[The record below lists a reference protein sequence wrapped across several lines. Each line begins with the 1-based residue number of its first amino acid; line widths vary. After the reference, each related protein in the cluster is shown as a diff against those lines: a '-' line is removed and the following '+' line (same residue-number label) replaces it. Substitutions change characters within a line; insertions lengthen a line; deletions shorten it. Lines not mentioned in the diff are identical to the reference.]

1 MKIILKNLKQV
12 KYIVELES
20 DKSTVKD
27 LKNEIEKLHGFDS
40 SQIKLLYNGKVLED
54 SKTIEEY
61 QIKEESTIIMMN
73 TKPKAKPSPPPSEQ
87 QKPASPKKEEQP
99 KQEEQQ
105 KQEEQPKKEE
115 EQPKKE
121 EEPKPNYSQQI
132 NSLVDM
138 GYDKEKV
145 EKAINASKGNVDVAI
160 EYLNSGN
167 IPEVSN
173 NNQTNPPNQ
182 PNQENQSSNNNRPN
196 LPLELRRNASLM
208 KIVCRNDPEKI
219 FDILNTLEQKNPAL
233 LNKIREHQE
242 EFKNLLVS
250 PINQQDIDTYKLLE
264 DDMKGLGRQGGRRP
278 GQVQIRLTPEET
290 EAVKRLQELGDFS
303 QNEILT
309 AYLACDK
316 NEELAANY
324 LFEQRWREEEEG
336 GKEGDNVI

>member
-1 MKIILKNLKQV
+1 MKLILKNLKQV

-20 DKSTVKD
+20 EKSTVKD

-61 QIKEESTIIMMN
+61 QIKEENIIIMMN

-87 QKPASPKKEEQP
+87 PKQEERPKKEEQT
-99 KQEEQQ
+99 

-115 EQPKKE
+115 EQPKQQE
-121 EEPKPNYSQQI
+121 QPKPDYTQQI

-138 GYDKEKV
+138 GYEREKV

-160 EYLNSGN
+160 EYLTSGN
-167 IPEVSN
+167 IPEGSN
-173 NNQTNPPNQ
+173 NNQPNPPNQ
-182 PNQENQSSNNNRPN
+182 PNQENQPSNNKPN

-208 KIVCRNDPEKI
+208 KIVCRDDPEKI
-219 FDILNTLEQKNPAL
+219 YDILNTLEQKNPAL

-264 DDMKGLGRQGGRRP
+264 DDMKGIGRQGGRRP
-278 GQVQIRLTPEET
+278 GQVEIRLTPEES
-290 EAVKRLQELGDFS
+290 EAVKRLSELGDFS
-303 QNEILT
+303 QSEILT

-324 LFEQRWREEEEG
+324 LFEQRWREEEE
-336 GKEGDNVI
+336 EGNNNQGQ

>member
-1 MKIILKNLKQV
+1 MKLILKNLKQV

-20 DKSTVKD
+20 EKSTVKD

-61 QIKEESTIIMMN
+61 QIKEENIIIMMN

-87 QKPASPKKEEQP
+87 PKQEEQPKKEEQT
-99 KQEEQQ
+99 

-115 EQPKKE
+115 EQPK
-121 EEPKPNYSQQI
+121 QQEQPTPDYTQQL

-138 GYDKEKV
+138 GYEREKV

-160 EYLNSGN
+160 EYLTSGN

-173 NNQTNPPNQ
+173 NNQPNPPNQ
-182 PNQENQSSNNNRPN
+182 PNQENQPSNNKPN

-208 KIVCRNDPEKI
+208 KIVCRDDPEKI
-219 FDILNTLEQKNPAL
+219 YDILNTLEQKNPAL

-264 DDMKGLGRQGGRRP
+264 DDMKGIGRQGGRRP
-278 GQVQIRLTPEET
+278 GQVEIRLTPEES
-290 EAVKRLQELGDFS
+290 EAVKRLSELGDFS
-303 QNEILT
+303 QSEILT

-324 LFEQRWREEEEG
+324 LFEQRWREEEE
-336 GKEGDNVI
+336 EGNNNQGQ

>member
-1 MKIILKNLKQV
+1 MKLILKNLKQV

-20 DKSTVKD
+20 EKSTVKD
-27 LKNEIEKLHGFDS
+27 LKNEIEKLHEFDS

-61 QIKEESTIIMMN
+61 QIKEENIIIMMN

-87 QKPASPKKEEQP
+87 PKQEEQPKKEEQT
-99 KQEEQQ
+99 

-115 EQPKKE
+115 EQPKQQE
-121 EEPKPNYSQQI
+121 QPKPDYTQQI

-138 GYDKEKV
+138 GYEREKV

-160 EYLNSGN
+160 EYLTSGN

-173 NNQTNPPNQ
+173 NNQPNPPNQ
-182 PNQENQSSNNNRPN
+182 PNQENQPSNNKPN

-208 KIVCRNDPEKI
+208 KIVCRDDPEKI
-219 FDILNTLEQKNPAL
+219 YDILNTLEQKNPAL

-264 DDMKGLGRQGGRRP
+264 DDMKGIGRQGGRRP
-278 GQVQIRLTPEET
+278 GQVEIRLTPEES
-290 EAVKRLQELGDFS
+290 EAVKRLSELGDFS
-303 QNEILT
+303 QSEILT

-324 LFEQRWREEEEG
+324 LFEQRWREEEE
-336 GKEGDNVI
+336 EGNNNQGQ

>member
-1 MKIILKNLKQV
+1 MKLILKNLKQV

-20 DKSTVKD
+20 EKSTVKD

-61 QIKEESTIIMMN
+61 QIKEENIIIMMN

-87 QKPASPKKEEQP
+87 PKQEEQPKKEEQT
-99 KQEEQQ
+99 

-115 EQPKKE
+115 EQPKQQE
-121 EEPKPNYSQQI
+121 QPKPDYTQQI

-138 GYDKEKV
+138 GYEREKV

-160 EYLNSGN
+160 EYLTSGN

-173 NNQTNPPNQ
+173 NNQPNPPNQ
-182 PNQENQSSNNNRPN
+182 PNQENQPSNNKPN

-208 KIVCRNDPEKI
+208 KIVCRDDPEKI
-219 FDILNTLEQKNPAL
+219 YDILNTLEQKNPAL

-264 DDMKGLGRQGGRRP
+264 DDMKGIGRQGGRRS
-278 GQVQIRLTPEET
+278 GQVEIRLTPEES
-290 EAVKRLQELGDFS
+290 EAVKRLSELGDFS
-303 QNEILT
+303 QSEILT

-324 LFEQRWREEEEG
+324 LFEQRWREEEE
-336 GKEGDNVI
+336 EGNNNQGQ

>member
-1 MKIILKNLKQV
+1 MKLILKNLKQV

-20 DKSTVKD
+20 EKSTVKD

-61 QIKEESTIIMMN
+61 QIKEEVIIIMMN
-73 TKPKAKPSPPPSEQ
+73 TKRKAKPSPPPSEQ
-87 QKPASPKKEEQP
+87 P
-99 KQEEQQ
+99 KQEEQPKKAEQ
-105 KQEEQPKKEE
+105 TKQEEQPKKEE
-115 EQPKKE
+115 EQPKQQE
-121 EEPKPNYSQQI
+121 QPKPDYTQQI

-138 GYDKEKV
+138 GYEREKV

-160 EYLNSGN
+160 EYLTSGN

-173 NNQTNPPNQ
+173 NNQPNPPNQ
-182 PNQENQSSNNNRPN
+182 PNQENQPSNNKPN

-208 KIVCRNDPEKI
+208 KIVCRDDPEKI
-219 FDILNTLEQKNPAL
+219 YDILNTLEQKNPAL

-264 DDMKGLGRQGGRRP
+264 DDMKGIGRQGGRRP
-278 GQVQIRLTPEET
+278 GQVEIRLTPEES
-290 EAVKRLQELGDFS
+290 EAVKRLSELGDFS
-303 QNEILT
+303 QSEILT

-324 LFEQRWREEEEG
+324 LFEQRWREEEE
-336 GKEGDNVI
+336 EGNNNQGQ